1 LIVTESEDIQSL
13 NTLSAPRRLW
23 WGRIGP
29 DERIW
34 LTVAFVWCLVMFTA
48 MVVWQSTGDQRIP
61 VESYTV
67 EEDEFLAEV
76 EEFIAAR
83 QIGEEQG
90 VPLVAPEPGED
101 AYIHASQ
108 FQFRPV
114 LQLKKGQTYR
124 LLISSTDV
132 QHGLSLRKLGK
143 SYNFQVIPGY
153 LYVVKL
159 TPQDTGE
166 FSLVCNEFCGLG
178 HHTMTGRVIVV
189 E

>member
-1 LIVTESEDIQSL
+1 MSSTTDELRPLT
-13 NTLSAPRRLW
+13 TLSSPPRLW

-48 MVVWQSTGDQRIP
+48 MVTWQSTGEQRIP
-61 VESYTV
+61 VESYKVDTGV
-67 EEDEFLAEV
+67 FLQEV
-76 EEFIAAR
+76 EDFIAAR
-83 QIGEEQG
+83 QIGEEAG

-114 LQLKKGQTYR
+114 LQLKKGETYR

-132 QHGLSLRKLGK
+132 QHGLSLHKLGR
-143 SYNFQVIPGY
+143 SYNFQVLPDY

-159 TPQDTGE
+159 TPQDAGT
-166 FSLVCNEFCGLG
+166 FSFVCNEFCGLG